1 MRVIRFNGQTPTPD
15 TFKLCNLGDNK
26 WEKIEFHIPRYAGM
40 NATLHLTIGDYSDVV
55 NLSSDGVYTVQ
66 RKHTQQAGTIRGYI
80 TIVGDED
87 IVWHS
92 DEFKMIVGDVRDD
105 GPAIEDAYPSAFED
119 ALKALAEIKTAQED
133 VAKTAADVASN
144 AKEAQDASQVAQ
156 TAAQDAGKSQ
166 QAAKEAADAASATL
180 SDVQGIKTSVDELA
194 AESRSNAE
202 RAKQSA
208 DNAAASAQSSA
219 DAAQSAQQSGA
230 QATLAASDAAQFAT
244 SAIDA
249 AQRSAVNADQSRSN
263 AEQAKASA
271 DAAARSEAQ
280 AKQYEA
286 DARKAAEQAI
296 GGSRD
301 HRNLTNRDA
310 PDQHPIG
317 AITGLTSRLTDV
329 DSRPMTSAEILA
341 IMK

>member
-133 VAKTAADVASN
+133 VTKTAADVAIN

-166 QAAKEAADAASATL
+166 QAAKEAADAASA
-180 SDVQGIKTSVDELA
+180 
-194 AESRSNAE
+194 
-202 RAKQSA
+202 
-208 DNAAASAQSSA
+208 
-219 DAAQSAQQSGA
+219 
-230 QATLAASDAAQFAT
+230 
-244 SAIDA
+244 
-249 AQRSAVNADQSRSN
+249 
-263 AEQAKASA
+263 
-271 DAAARSEAQ
+271 
-280 AKQYEA
+280 
-286 DARKAAEQAI
+286 
-296 GGSRD
+296 
-301 HRNLTNRDA
+301 
-310 PDQHPIG
+310 
-317 AITGLTSRLTDV
+317 
-329 DSRPMTSAEILA
+329 
-341 IMK
+341 